1 MTLPEKND
9 GRDGGMEVSVRED
22 ERVKR
27 SVGMATGRV
36 RAGFFHTRTQLAG
49 QDPWPGPGLFTKQVF
64 FRGPNLPSSGPTGS
78 VQLGQI

>member
-9 GRDGGMEVSVRED
+9 GRDGGMEVPMRED

-36 RAGFFHTRTQLAG
+36 RAGFFHTRTQPAG
-49 QDPWPGPGLFTKQVF
+49 QDPWPGPDPFTKQVF
-64 FRGPNLPSSGPTGS
+64 FWAQTCPRRALRAPSS
-78 VQLGQI
+78 